1 MKKGF
6 GLKTVTGSAALALAL
21 VGLMAGPASAATSS
35 ITIKPQ
41 SDLSKSQTVEVS
53 AVGLMAGRPK
63 IQLQECDLT
72 LMDTLL
78 SSGKGEEACDLSNA
92 VNAVPSAKGK
102 VKGTRI
108 KVVREWSNDT
118 ALASKSTCG
127 SSTTPGDQCG
137 IIVYYLGPSA
147 NNDDPLNVSIYFR

>member
-1 MKKGF
+1 
-6 GLKTVTGSAALALAL
+6 L
-21 VGLMAGPASAATSS
+21 VGLLAGPASAGASS
-35 ITIKPQ
+35 ITIKPD

-78 SSGKGEEACDLSNA
+78 SSGKGDEACDLSNA

-102 VKGTRI
+102 VKQSRI
-108 KVVREWSNDT
+108 KIVREWTNDS
-118 ALASKSTCG
+118 ALASESTCG
-127 SSTTPGDQCG
+127 SSKTDGDQCG
-137 IIVYYLGPSA
+137 IIVYYLGSLA
-147 NNDDPLNVSIYFR
+147 NNDDPLSGSIYFR

>member
-1 MKKGF
+1 VKKGF
-6 GLKTVTGSAALALAL
+6 GLRTVTGSAALALAL
-21 VGLMAGPASAATSS
+21 LGLIAGPSSAGTGS

-78 SSGKGEEACDLSNA
+78 ASGQGEEACDLSNA

-108 KVVREWSNDT
+108 KIVREWSNDT
-118 ALASKSTCG
+118 AAVKSTCG
-127 SSTTPGDQCG
+127 SSSTDGDQCG
-137 IIVYYLGPSA
+137 VIVYYLGPSA
-147 NNDDPLNVSIYFR
+147 NNDDPLYGFIYFR